1 VIAKVGG
8 DEAGHKVTV
17 TDTEDV
23 QMLYNTESPL
33 VVKGSNFNPSG
44 TKLKF
49 ANGLALNANYTIATI
64 DDKVKLI
71 HTHALASI
79 HVLYVEIYMRM
90 CVLYTRIHISH
101 LSLLHSPPTC
111 LNAHHSRSA
120 PRPWLQN

>member
-1 VIAKVGG
+1 MIAKVGG

-71 HTHALASI
+71 HTRTG
-79 HVLYVEIYMRM
+79 IYTCPVCRNIYANV
-90 CVLYTRIHISH
+90 CVTHTH
-101 LSLLHSPPTC
+101 TH
-111 LNAHHSRSA
+111 
-120 PRPWLQN
+120 